1 MVVISLTDCPPAL
14 RGGLSRWLL
23 EIDTGVYVGQLSQR
37 VREEL
42 WQMVTKH
49 VKTGRAVM
57 VFRAR
62 NEQRMDFRIHNAAWE
77 PIDFDGL
84 KLMLRP
90 NTRRQQNKVMQ
101 TAPDKQGY
109 SMAAKM
115 RMAKRANKA
124 KAKGSA
130 FPHQFVI
137 IDLETTG
144 LKAKNHEIIE
154 LGAIKVRDGE
164 ETASFQA
171 LVCPVH
177 PLPQAVVDLTGLS
190 DDVLRAQGRPLA
202 DALPAFLAFLEDLP
216 VVSHHIAFDLDF
228 LMQACAKT
236 GLSPPNNRRI
246 DTLALAQRIIPD
258 AKNYRLKTL
267 MDHFSLPYPN
277 PHRSLND
284 CRATLLLLNK
294 LIEIRDDRF

>member
-1 MVVISLTDCPPAL
+1 
-14 RGGLSRWLL
+14 
-23 EIDTGVYVGQLSQR
+23 
-37 VREEL
+37 
-42 WQMVTKH
+42 MVTQH
-49 VKTGRAVM
+49 LKTGRAVM

-90 NTRRQQNKVMQ
+90 NARRQQSKAMQ

-124 KAKGSA
+124 RAKGST

-144 LKAKNHEIIE
+144 LKAKDHEIIE
-154 LGAIKVRDGE
+154 VGAMKVCDGE

-171 LVCPVH
+171 LVCPAH
-177 PLPQAVVDLTGLS
+177 PLPQTIADLTGLS
-190 DDVLRAQGRPLA
+190 DEVLREQGRLLKDVLPE
-202 DALPAFLAFLEDLP
+202 FLAFVGDLP
-216 VVSHHIAFDLDF
+216 LVSHHIAFDLDF
-228 LMQACAKT
+228 LTQACHKT
-236 GLSPPNNRRI
+236 SLPLPNNRRI
-246 DTLALAQRIIPD
+246 DTLTFAQRLMPD

-284 CRATLLLLNK
+284 CRATLLLVNK
-294 LIEIRDDRF
+294 LIEIQEDRF